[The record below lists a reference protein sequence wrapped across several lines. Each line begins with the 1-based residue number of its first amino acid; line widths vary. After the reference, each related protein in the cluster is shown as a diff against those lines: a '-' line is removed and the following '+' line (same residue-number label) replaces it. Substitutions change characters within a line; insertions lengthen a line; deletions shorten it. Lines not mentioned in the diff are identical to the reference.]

1 MIDALKRAEKKCSAR
16 RIFDNKSRSLA
27 DLDAHSIAA
36 SDVEPRRVSA
46 AFADAARS
54 AGFRPNRARR
64 RGTFDSDISWGTRAR
79 ITRTCTRKR
88 DGEAWRRWFA
98 GDALAPGAGEAARD
112 GLLKHGGAVAPDTLL
127 RNVLGEDGLR
137 KDHASGGIAPNPN
150 AAFAEL
156 GVR

>member
-1 MIDALKRAEKKCSAR
+1 MQQGPAVPAEPQAP
-16 RIFDNKSRSLA
+16 
-27 DLDAHSIAA
+27 AA
-36 SDVEPRRVSA
+36 PLHA
-46 AFADAARS
+46 AA
-54 AGFRPNRARR
+54 
-64 RGTFDSDISWGTRAR
+64 
-79 ITRTCTRKR
+79 
-88 DGEAWRRWFA
+88 EAWRRWFV

-150 AAFAEL
+150 AALAEL